1 MKLYQMLTAVASLA
15 LMGGGASAMQ
25 RNIEPGQPP
34 HQAARIAQPAIIH
47 AGTLLA
53 VPGERARRQATLVTQ
68 GGRVVAIHDGFRD
81 AASLGLPTGTQVV
94 DLSSKFV
101 MPGFIDL
108 HVHLTSGGIVGRNP
122 GLRIREPDEFYTL
135 GAFSNAFDTL
145 MAGFTTLRDLGS
157 PGDSVFALRDA
168 IKMGIVPG
176 PNLVVS
182 GGAISPTNGHGDAHG
197 MRRDLLETQVRPGV
211 CDGADDCRRA
221 VRNAVKYGADVIKVT
236 VTGSSPMRS

>member
-1 MKLYQMLTAVASLA
+1 MSS
-15 LMGGGASAMQ
+15 GAAAQ

-34 HQAARIAQPAIIH
+34 HQSPRVALPTIIH

-81 AASLGLPTGTQVV
+81 AASLGLPANTQLI

-122 GLRIREPDEFYTL
+122 QLRIRQPDEFYTL
-135 GAFSNAFDTL
+135 GAYSNAYDTL
-145 MAGFTTLRDLGS
+145 MAG
-157 PGDSVFALRDA
+157 
-168 IKMGIVPG
+168 
-176 PNLVVS
+176 
-182 GGAISPTNGHGDAHG
+182 
-197 MRRDLLETQVRPGV
+197 
-211 CDGADDCRRA
+211 
-221 VRNAVKYGADVIKVT
+221 
-236 VTGSSPMRS
+236 